1 MNIYTLLK
9 IFDAIELINEET
21 KTNDLPAIV
30 DALVGVALSEED
42 AGEIKSYFEDVKD
55 VIIMD

>member
-1 MNIYTLLK
+1 MKLNKLHRIV
-9 IFDAIELINEET
+9 DAIELINEET

-42 AGEIKSYFEDVKD
+42 AGEIKSYFEDTKD
-55 VIIMD
+55 IIIID

>member
-1 MNIYTLLK
+1 MNIHTLLK
-9 IFDAIELINEET
+9 ILDAIELINEET
-21 KTNDLPAIV
+21 KTDLSAIV
-30 DALVGVALSEED
+30 DALTGVALSEED

>member
-9 IFDAIELINEET
+9 ILDAIEIIDTET
-21 KTNDLPAIV
+21 KTNDLSAIV

-42 AGEIKSYFEDVKD
+42 AGEIKSYFADVKD